1 MQKKYIFIFTILLLC
16 IATASLFAETN
27 IVTLDDALVL
37 ARKNNLN
44 LKSNAID
51 LKAAQR
57 DIDTSWNL
65 FLPSISATLSNSG
78 EATYLMEMRPAPTRQ
93 ALVLGLCF
101 HYLESRGQAAVG
113 IL

>member
-1 MQKKYIFIFTILLLC
+1 MT
-16 IATASLFAETN
+16 SVFAGTN
-27 IVTLDDALVL
+27 TVNLNDALQL

-65 FLPSISATLSNSG
+65 FLPSLSATLSNVGKTDVFKDSTSMQNPTPYQSG
-78 EATYLMEMRPAPTRQ
+78 
-93 ALVLGLCF
+93 LGLGF
-101 HYLESRGQAAVG
+101 SLS
-113 IL
+113 LT